1 MNRFF
6 LKDPEIAWKKIY
18 CPVCNE
24 PTGPKSECY
33 KNRPDD
39 IPAHKAKLVHKKL
52 GVLPLYSYG
61 CVYRQ
66 DNMWE
71 CTLNYP
77 TSQPLIDRLS
87 TIEGVEKISAV
98 KKYVLTVSIGT
109 LFDESIIKQRINERF
124 KSFIKERQ
132 VEELNLMP
140 KQESDNSKYEGIT
153 LPNGQSWKPGNLSET
168 ECYLLEDILKNIPN
182 SKAIFRKSS

>member
-168 ECYLLEDILKNIPN
+168 
-182 SKAIFRKSS
+182 